1 MANCFGKGNI
11 LTHFLPIKVVALI
24 PFIIFVA
31 HDLAKEQKLNFG
43 DDIASA
49 LRQAK
54 KRRWNAIEEKRIMQ
68 EIELQTYLNRLI
80 TEEKERY

>member
-1 MANCFGKGNI
+1 MA
-11 LTHFLPIKVVALI
+11 LA
-24 PFIIFVA
+24 A

-54 KRRWNAIEEKRIMQ
+54 KRRWSVIEEKRIQQ
-68 EIELQTYLNRLI
+68 EVQLQSYLNRLI
-80 TEEKERY
+80 LEEKDR